1 MDRER
6 FNVNKIIEES
16 ILEVQESDAILNE
29 GEEGVITES
38 TELNPVIQTSF
49 LGEFD
54 VKATFESLNGLA
66 KTIHGLPRVKEA
78 SKLFEGE
85 TEFAMAK
92 QFNGESDKL
101 TEGVIDFIKG
111 KNSDARFVIPEASG
125 LASGIGALQF
135 AKKLRRYQ

>member
-1 MDRER
+1 MDRDR

-16 ILEVQESDAILNE
+16 ILEVQESDAALEKDDKDLLN
-29 GEEGVITES
+29 ES
-38 TELNPVIQTSF
+38 TELDSIVNTSF

-78 SKLFEGE
+78 GKLFEGE

-92 QFNGESDKL
+92 QFNGESDEL

-111 KNSDARFVIPEASG
+111 KNNGARFIIPEASG

>member
-16 ILEVQESDAILNE
+16 ILEVQESDAILKE
-29 GEEGVITES
+29 SEEGVITES
-38 TELNPVIQTSF
+38 TNLNPVVNTSF

-78 SKLFEGE
+78 GKLFEGE
-85 TEFAMAK
+85 TEFVMAK
-92 QFNGESDKL
+92 HFNGESDEL
-101 TEGVIDFIKG
+101 TEGVINFIKG
-111 KNSDARFVIPEASG
+111 ENNGAHFVISEASG
-125 LASGIGALQF
+125 LASGLGALQF

>member
-16 ILEVQESDAILNE
+16 ILEVQESDKSLEENDEGILS
-29 GEEGVITES
+29 ES
-38 TELNPVIQTSF
+38 VEVNPVIQNF

-54 VKATFESLNGLA
+54 IKATFESLNGLA

-78 SKLFEGE
+78 NRVYEENEGILK
-85 TEFAMAK
+85 AK
-92 QFNGESDKL
+92 TFNGESDEL
-101 TEGVIDFIKG
+101 TEGVTDFIKG
-111 KNSDARFVIPEASG
+111 KTGEKQFVIPEASG
-125 LASGIGALQF
+125 LASGLGALSF